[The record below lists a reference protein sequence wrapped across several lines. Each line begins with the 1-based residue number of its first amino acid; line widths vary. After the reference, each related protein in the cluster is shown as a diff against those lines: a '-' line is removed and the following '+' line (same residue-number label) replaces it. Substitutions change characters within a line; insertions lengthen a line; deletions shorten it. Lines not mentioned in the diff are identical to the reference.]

1 MSTMSKQDRNQAV
14 KLLRELNAY
23 IATDTAKQDQAFW
36 NALARLLSENS
47 HLLAKMDDKY
57 IEWQNH
63 MADLSKDVVKWRQLQ
78 QTRDEAWEKKC
89 AEITASLE
97 KTRGIVYGL
106 EDEAKRVKK
115 EFGQNP
121 LVERIFTVI
130 FAAILTYLLVKYA

>member
-1 MSTMSKQDRNQAV
+1 MSSQDRNQAV

-23 IATDTAKQDQAFW
+23 IASDTAKEDQAFW
-36 NALARLLSENS
+36 NALARILSENKQ
-47 HLLAKMDDKY
+47 LLLHMDKDY
-57 IEWQNH
+57 MEWYDQIVGLSQN
-63 MADLSKDVVKWRQLQ
+63 VVEWRKHQ
-78 QTRDEAWEKKC
+78 REAYEVWEKKC
-89 AEITASLE
+89 AELTASLE

-106 EDEAKRVKK
+106 EDEARRVKK

>member
-1 MSTMSKQDRNQAV
+1 MMSSQDRNQAV

-23 IATDTAKQDQAFW
+23 IASDTAKEDQAFW
-36 NALARLLSENS
+36 NALARILSENKQ
-47 HLLAKMDDKY
+47 LLLHMDKDY
-57 IEWQNH
+57 MEWYDQIVGLSQN
-63 MADLSKDVVKWRQLQ
+63 VVEWRKHQ
-78 QTRDEAWEKKC
+78 REAYEVWEKKS
-89 AEITASLE
+89 AELTASLE
-97 KTRGIVYGL
+97 TTRGIVYGL

>member
-1 MSTMSKQDRNQAV
+1 MSSQDRNQAV

-23 IATDTAKQDQAFW
+23 IASDTAKEDQAFW
-36 NALARLLSENS
+36 NALARILSENKQ
-47 HLLAKMDDKY
+47 LLLHMDKDY
-57 IEWQNH
+57 MEWYDQIVGLSQN
-63 MADLSKDVVKWRQLQ
+63 VVEWRKHQ
-78 QTRDEAWEKKC
+78 REAYEVWEKKC
-89 AEITASLE
+89 AELTASLE

>member
-1 MSTMSKQDRNQAV
+1 MSSQDRNQAV

-23 IATDTAKQDQAFW
+23 IASDTAKEDQAFW
-36 NALARLLSENS
+36 NALARILSENKQ
-47 HLLAKMDDKY
+47 LLLHMDKDY
-57 IEWQNH
+57 MEWYDQIVGLSQN
-63 MADLSKDVVKWRQLQ
+63 VVEWRKHQ
-78 QTRDEAWEKKC
+78 RGAYEVWEKKC
-89 AEITASLE
+89 AELTASLE

-130 FAAILTYLLVKYA
+130 FTAILTYLLVKYA